1 MRKTKN
7 IATIHNG
14 NSFIERQIYID
25 KENNKFVKICDVFV
39 SVSVLEEYYKYKV
52 DIWL

>member
-14 NSFIERQIYID
+14 NTFIERQIYMD
-25 KENNKFVKICDVFV
+25 KENNKFVKISNVFV
-39 SVSVLEEYYKYKV
+39 SITILEEYYKYKV

>member
-14 NSFIERQIYID
+14 NSFIERPIYTD
-25 KENNKFVKICDVFV
+25 KEDNKFVKISDVFI
-39 SVSVLEEYYKYKV
+39 SITILEEYYNYKV